1 MKTNRTSWA
10 WHTRHSIIALLMLF
24 LISCSSVT
32 SQAGEPRIQS
42 KEPTQSV
49 TQPPSA
55 IAPIPSSGAV
65 ERATLDNGLRVVI
78 VRNTLAPAATI
89 VMNYLV
95 GSDEAP
101 PGFPGTA
108 HAQEHM
114 MFRGSPGLTAGQL
127 ADLVAAMGG
136 MFNADTQ
143 QMVTQY
149 FFTVPAED
157 LEVALRIEQIR
168 MQGVLNEEKLWQE
181 EKGAIEQ
188 EVAQD
193 LSSPE
198 YLFYTQLLAALFQ
211 GTPYAYSPLGTV
223 ESFDKT
229 TGAMLKEFHDT
240 WYVPNN
246 AILVIVGDVRP
257 AEALGRVKELFGPIP
272 SKKTPEKPA
281 IRLEPVQPQTLNLK
295 TDQPFGMAVIAFRMP
310 GYDSNDYAASVVLSD
325 VLGSQRGDLYALV
338 PQGKALLAGF
348 SLSPLPKAGLGYAV
362 AAFPQGTDPQPLLDK
377 VRKILAENLK
387 KGFAPE
393 LVQAAQR
400 QEVMKAELQK
410 NSVFDFAM
418 AWSQAVAVEGRRSPE
433 EDVQAIQR
441 VTVDRVNQVARQ
453 YLNLDSAVIAVL
465 TPEPSGKP
473 STAKPP
479 AGVESFTPQHAKAV
493 ELPDWAAKALQRLE
507 VPKST
512 LNPVVSTLP
521 NGLKLIVQPE
531 GTSRTVSVYGHIQNE
546 SSLEAPQG
554 QEGVDQVLDELFV
567 YGTTSLDRLAFH
579 AALDEIG
586 ASESAG
592 TDFSLD
598 VLAEQFERG
607 VQLLTDNEL
616 RPALPE
622 EAFKVVQQQ
631 VAGTVAGQLQS
642 PGYLMDRAL
651 KANLFPK
658 DDPALRQAT
667 PETVQSLTLSDVNNY
682 YRKVF
687 RPDLT
692 TIVVIGRT
700 TPEAAARVISKYFGD
715 WKATGSKP
723 DVLLPPVPANK
734 PSSVA
739 VPDARRVQDLVTLAQ
754 TLGLTR
760 SNPDYYALQLG
771 NQVLGGGFYAS
782 RLFQDLRETSGLVYS
797 VSSEFD
803 VKRTRGVYGAQYA
816 CDPANVGKA
825 RAIIAQNLKRMQ
837 TEAVAERDLQRARA
851 LLLRQMPLSESS
863 LDSIAQGFLR
873 RVDLDLPL
881 DEPTRAARRYRK
893 LTADGVRAAF
903 EKYLG
908 PNDLVQVTQGPEPR

>member
-1 MKTNRTSWA
+1 MKANRTSWA
-10 WHTRHSIIALLMLF
+10 WHTRHSILSLLMLLAVSGSF
-24 LISCSSVT
+24 VGA
-32 SQAGEPRIQS
+32 QGGEPR
-42 KEPTQSV
+42 TQS
-49 TQPPSA
+49 PSTA
-55 IAPIPSSGAV
+55 QLPSSTSPAPSSGVV
-65 ERATLDNGLRVVI
+65 ERATLDNGLRVII
-78 VRNTLAPAATI
+78 VRNPLAPAATV
-89 VMNYLV
+89 VMNYLA
-95 GSDEAP
+95 GSEEVP

-114 MFRGSPGLTAGQL
+114 MFRGSPGLSAGQL

-143 QMVTQY
+143 QTVTQY

-157 LEVALRIEQIR
+157 LDVALHIEKIR
-168 MQGVLNEEKLWQE
+168 MQGVLDEENLWQQ

-198 YLFYTQLLAALFQ
+198 YLFYTRLLAALFQ

-257 AEALGRVKELFGPIP
+257 TEVLGRVQELFGPVP
-272 SKKTPEKPA
+272 AKKTPEKPA

-325 VLGSQRGDLYALV
+325 VLSSQRGDLFALV
-338 PQGKALLAGF
+338 PQGKALVAGF
-348 SLSPLPKAGLGYAV
+348 SLSPLPQAGLGYAV
-362 AAFPQGTDPQPLLDK
+362 AAFPQGADPQPLLDE

-410 NSVFDFAM
+410 TSVFDFAM

-433 EDVQAIQR
+433 DDVQAIQH
-441 VTVDRVNQVARQ
+441 VTAEQVNHVARQ
-453 YLNLDSAVIAVL
+453 YLDLDRAVIAVL
-465 TPEPSGKP
+465 TPESSGKP
-473 STAKPP
+473 STGKPP
-479 AGVESFTPQHAKAV
+479 AGVESFAPQHAKPV

-512 LNPVVSTLP
+512 LNPIVSILP
-521 NGLKLIVQPE
+521 NGLRLIVQPE
-531 GTSRTVSVYGHIQNE
+531 SISRTVSVYGHIQNE
-546 SSLEAPQG
+546 PSLEAPQG
-554 QEGVDQVLDELFV
+554 QEGVDQVLDGLFG
-567 YGTTSLDRLAFH
+567 YGTTSLDRLAFQ

-598 VLAEQFERG
+598 VLADQFERG
-607 VQLLTDNEL
+607 VQLLADNEL

-651 KANLFPK
+651 KENLFPK

-667 PETVQSLTLSDVNNY
+667 PETVQSQSFADVRAY
-682 YRKVF
+682 YQNVF

-700 TPEAAARVISKYFGD
+700 TPETAARVIGKYFGD
-715 WKATGSKP
+715 WKATGPKP

-734 PSSVA
+734 PASVA

-754 TLGLTR
+754 TLRLTR

-803 VKRTRGVYGAQYA
+803 VKRTRGIYGAQYA

-825 RAIIAQNLKRMQ
+825 RIIIAQNLRRMQ
-837 TEAVAERDLQRARA
+837 TEPVADRDLQRARA
-851 LLLRQMPLSESS
+851 LLLRRIPLSESS
-863 LDSIAQGFLR
+863 IDSIAQGFLR
-873 RVDLDLPL
+873 RVDLDLAL
-881 DEPTRAARRYRK
+881 DEPTRAARLYLK
-893 LTADGVRAAF
+893 LTADDVRAAF
-903 EKYLG
+903 EKYLR